1 MRWFNTLTALFPV
14 LVVSGGALLLMLFEA
29 ALGRPAEPAAGD
41 VEGQYRTRVRAALRS
56 AFAVGVLALAAA
68 GSLGLWLLA
77 RRAGQVNPGLLSQ
90 IVERT
95 AGLGGD
101 RFAFVVYAI
110 LCAGGILV
118 LLQAG
123 SYLREL
129 GMDRPEFPLLVLFA
143 VLGGMFLAAARD
155 LLLMFIGLET
165 LSLGTYCLVAFQRS
179 SLKSTEAALK
189 YFLLGSFAAA
199 ILLFGMALLYGVT
212 GSLELSRIGKV
223 LSLASPTAFEP
234 VAAIGMS
241 LVVVGLAFKVS
252 AVPFHMWTPDAYE
265 GAPTPTT
272 AFMAVVVKT
281 AAFAVMMRV
290 LLVAFPLGSP
300 LSSAPAGW
308 VSLLTGFAL
317 LTMVLG
323 NFAGLMQDNVKRL
336 LAYSSI
342 AHAGYIL
349 IGVIVAGAVRST
361 VPRHAER
368 LQADAVGAVLFYL
381 VAYTL
386 ATAGAFAVLS
396 ICARDHREPTKVADL
411 HGLAVRSPGL
421 AAGFL
426 VCVLSLVGIPPTAG
440 FFGKLYLFKL
450 AVQADLWPLALVG
463 VLTSVA
469 AAYYYLRL
477 VVAVYMRP
485 AETED
490 VAVAAPT
497 ARGRL
502 GIAAAALLVV
512 TLGLLPARVLSVAT
526 QSVFDLLRM

>member
-1 MRWFNTLTALFPV
+1 MRWFNTLTALFPILAV
-14 LVVSGGALLLMLFEA
+14 AGGALLLLFWEA
-29 ALGRPAEPAAGD
+29 LAGRETVPAAGD
-41 VEGQYRTRVRAALRS
+41 VEALYRARIRSALRS
-56 AFAVGVLALAAA
+56 TFAVGVLVLAAV

-77 RRAGQVNPGLLSQ
+77 RRAAAVNPGLLSD
-90 IVERT
+90 IVGRT

-101 RFAFVVYAI
+101 RFALLVYAT
-110 LCAGGILV
+110 LCLGGVLV

-129 GMDRPEFPLLVLFA
+129 GIDRAEFQLLVLLA
-143 VLGGMFLAAARD
+143 VLGGMFLAGAHD
-155 LLLMFIGLET
+155 LLMLFVGLET
-165 LSLGTYCLVAFQRS
+165 LSLGTYCLVAFQRAS
-179 SLKSTEAALK
+179 VKSTEAALK

-212 GSLELSRIGKV
+212 GSLELNRIGQV
-223 LSLASPTAFEP
+223 LSLDSPTAFTS
-234 VAAIGMS
+234 VAAIGMA

-281 AAFAVMMRV
+281 AAFAVMARV
-290 LLVAFPLGSP
+290 LIVAFPLGSP
-300 LSSAPAGW
+300 LCAAPAGW
-308 VSLLTGFAL
+308 VSILTGVAI

-349 IGVIVAGAVRST
+349 VGIVAAGAIR
-361 VPRHAER
+361 AETPLEADLFR
-368 LQADAVGAVLFYL
+368 ADALGAVLYYL
-381 VAYTL
+381 LGYTL
-386 ATAGAFAVLS
+386 ATAGAFAVVS
-396 ICARDHREPTKVADL
+396 VCAKEHREVARVADL
-411 HGLAVRSPGL
+411 NGFARRSPGL
-421 AAGFL
+421 ALGFL
-426 VCVLSLVGIPPTAG
+426 LCILSLIGVPPTAG

-450 AVQADLWPLALVG
+450 AVGAGLWPLALVG

-477 VVAVYMRP
+477 LVAMYMRD
-485 AETED
+485 AESDDCAT
-490 VAVAAPT
+490 AVT
-497 ARGRL
+497 TVRGRV
-502 GIAAAALLVV
+502 GIAISAVSLVV
-512 TLGLLPARVLSVAT
+512 VGLLPARFLSVAT
-526 QSVFDLLRM
+526 QSVFDLFRR

>member
-1 MRWFNTLTALFPV
+1 MVYATLCT
-14 LVVSGGALLLMLFEA
+14 GGA
-29 ALGRPAEPAAGD
+29 
-41 VEGQYRTRVRAALRS
+41 
-56 AFAVGVLALAAA
+56 
-68 GSLGLWLLA
+68 
-77 RRAGQVNPGLLSQ
+77 
-90 IVERT
+90 
-95 AGLGGD
+95 
-101 RFAFVVYAI
+101 
-110 LCAGGILV
+110 LV

-129 GMDRPEFPLLVLFA
+129 GIDRPEFPLLVLFA

-199 ILLFGMALLYGVT
+199 ILLFGMALLYGMT
-212 GSLELSRIGKV
+212 GTLELAKMGKV
-223 LSLASPTAFEP
+223 LSVSSPTAFEP
-234 VAAIGMS
+234 VAAIGMA

-300 LSSAPAGW
+300 LSAVPAGW
-308 VSLLTGFAL
+308 VPILTGLAI

-323 NFAGLMQDNVKRL
+323 NLAGLMQDNVKRL

-349 IGVIVAGAVRST
+349 VGVIVAGAVRSP
-361 VPRHAER
+361 VPRVAER
-368 LQADAVGAVLFYL
+368 LQADALGAVLFYL

-396 ICARDHREPTKVADL
+396 ICAKDHREPSKVADL
-411 HGLAVRSPGL
+411 HGFAVRSPGL
-421 AAGFL
+421 AIAFL
-426 VCVLSLVGIPPTAG
+426 ICVLSLMGIPPTAG

-450 AVQADLWPLALVG
+450 AVQADLWPLAVIG
-463 VLTSVA
+463 VLSSVA

-477 VVAVYMRP
+477 IVAAFMRP
-485 AETED
+485 AETDD
-490 VAVAAPT
+490 VAVAAAT
-497 ARGRL
+497 TRGRL

-512 TLGLLPARVLSVAT
+512 VLGLLPSRFLSAAT